1 MASKPRNRKEPLD
14 RRRLRD
20 FLGGWYDSQMT
31 SALRKPRPPEE
42 VRKHGGSVFDIQPEM
57 SSTKAVPVLLE
68 LTDILGFEPPKDV
81 IKKGG
86 YKDRDEFVWEL
97 SGRVEQAFETYSEG
111 VTENPKQEKEIS
123 RHAQL

>member
-1 MASKPRNRKEPLD
+1 
-14 RRRLRD
+14 
-20 FLGGWYDSQMT
+20 
-31 SALRKPRPPEE
+31 
-42 VRKHGGSVFDIQPEM
+42 M